1 MFYKKLINI
10 LVLSPIQVFLEVVN
24 STFNIEA
31 VDNQESQEVRP
42 VKHQLL
48 DLTEE
53 LCLVDFSEENV

>member
-1 MFYKKLINI
+1 MIYKKLINI

-31 VDNQESQEVRP
+31 VDNQEPQEVRP

-48 DLTEE
+48 NLTEE

>member
-10 LVLSPIQVFLEVVN
+10 LVLSPIQVFLKVVN
-24 STFNIEA
+24 STFNIKA
-31 VDNQESQEVRP
+31 VDNQEPQEVRP